1 MNIKIVLRHT
11 NCIKY
16 VISSFK
22 ELYIKNCYKNLV
34 VSSWYNQ
41 LQHQQILRL
50 ETFPY
55 FLQPM
60 HKICRWSQNIQM
72 ITIQFAS
79 KVTFIRVTNSH
90 WESLSISDERFLSN
104 LVQKWQ
110 PNVDLVC
117 KLKLNS
123 ELWHL
128 VSGTPWVLSMLG
140 NPRIGSPK
148 GMPTFLSTATVFQNS
163 DLTSNRVCAYILN
176 RWIDLLSTHSYRRK
190 RMKLWSSYRL
200 ML

>member
-90 WESLSISDERFLSN
+90 WESLSIPDERFLSN

-117 KLKLNS
+117 KLELNS
-123 ELWHL
+123 ELLHW
-128 VSGTPWVLSMLG
+128 VSGTARVLF
-140 NPRIGSPK
+140 GSDT
-148 GMPTFLSTATVFQNS
+148 MIL
-163 DLTSNRVCAYILN
+163 YIKY
-176 RWIDLLSTHSYRRK
+176 TC
-190 RMKLWSSYRL
+190 
-200 ML
+200 